1 MVRPLK
7 YDRDPLCERRA
18 HLPPR
23 RGPSRGLRLVSPLLT
38 LSLSVAGL
46 LGSGCKTTS
55 LAEIRGKSGAGTEF
69 QHDGLK
75 GTDQMRHYAVQGVE
89 FKWDNG
95 WTTGLTYRLRD
106 VQDGNCNIENLVLF
120 EVGYPIWKAPK
131 KPEKTTERM
140 DKLERELAELRAQL
154 ATVSERPDTATL
166 AAAARQP

>member
-7 YDRDPLCERRA
+7 YDRDPLGNRRA
-18 HLPPR
+18 YLPPR
-23 RGPSRGLRLVSPLLT
+23 RDPSRGLRPVSPLLT

-55 LAEIRGKSGAGTEF
+55 LAEIRGKNQVGTEF

-89 FKWDNG
+89 LKWDNG

-106 VQDGNCNIENLVLF
+106 VQDGNGNIENLVLF

-140 DKLERELAELRAQL
+140 DKLERELAELRTQL

-166 AAAARQP
+166 AAAARRP

>member
-1 MVRPLK
+1 MVRRLK
-7 YDRDPLCERRA
+7 YDRDPLGNRRA
-18 HLPPR
+18 YLPPR

-89 FKWDNG
+89 LKWDSG

-106 VQDGNCNIENLVLF
+106 VQEGNGNIENLVLL
-120 EVGYPIWKAPK
+120 EIGYPIWKAAK
-131 KPEKTTERM
+131 KPDKTAERV
-140 DKLERELAELRAQL
+140 DQLERELREVRAQMAASRAP
-154 ATVSERPDTATL
+154 ATDSSVASSG
-166 AAAARQP
+166 AAP